1 MTAPVVEPASTVLP
15 LIEERFDVAIER
27 VEAGALRVR
36 IVVDETVQGAEV
48 DLVSTEVRPTVV
60 PRGVE
65 VDARREPYLDGEEL
79 VVPVYEERSV
89 IVSKL
94 FLKEEVRLTRIRHE
108 ARQTL
113 EVPLR
118 RERAV
123 VERQQPDGS
132 WRVELASQAGI

>member
-1 MTAPVVEPASTVLP
+1 MTVPVVEPAPTVLP

-48 DLVSTEVRPTVV
+48 DLISTEVRPTVV

-94 FLKEEVRLTRIRHE
+94 FLKEEVRLTRIRHK

-113 EVPLR
+113 QVPLR

-123 VERQQPDGS
+123 VERQQLDGS
-132 WRVELASQAGI
+132 WRIEPDLQAGT